1 MLSKLKLF
9 NIKRPQK
16 YTDKRW
22 GPGFKHEY
30 ECNFILKQVPN
41 TFRNGWNESN
51 AYQKCLE
58 SIRKALPTD
67 LYTDVVDLQEESF
80 IQSCVK
86 DIEVGF
92 VVEFIQ

>member
-1 MLSKLKLF
+1 M
-9 NIKRPQK
+9 Q
-16 YTDKRW
+16 
-22 GPGFKHEY
+22 
-30 ECNFILKQVPN
+30 FILKQVPN
-41 TFRNGWNESN
+41 TFRNGWTKDN

-58 SIRKALPTD
+58 SIRKDLPTD